1 VSDRIRWA
9 VPNDPASFRP
19 TIVPGPLTIW
29 NRLVGVEWTV
39 ACAAICRDPGLPQRR
54 FDGALERLRG
64 TCNDAGV
71 ALYGTRVSWR
81 VDADD
86 MLHVQ
91 LTGNVRIPTVGP
103 I

>member
-1 VSDRIRWA
+1 VSDRIRWVA
-9 VPNDPASFRP
+9 PNDRASFRP
-19 TIVPGPLTIW
+19 AIVLGPRTIW
-29 NRLVGVEWTV
+29 NRLVGVEWTLHPTELV
-39 ACAAICRDPGLPQRR
+39 RDPGLPQRR

-64 TCNDAGV
+64 TCNNAGV